1 MTTKEKPQYPF
12 TISSEV
18 ERLQKQHAWVNHVL
32 KNKIVFAPVP
42 LDKEGLKIL
51 DVGCADGTAIIQKR
65 KSVWLTRVLGI
76 LLRDIQKQV
85 PSSAQLVGV
94 DIEDSF
100 FPASDDG
107 IRYEVYNL
115 CESPTEGLTGLFD
128 LTHMRYVMAAAGK
141 VGYQKAVEN
150 LVGGWLQIHELDFS
164 LNGRSDAGPAWKDV
178 NKVFG
183 GMFDAMGMGSDFV
196 SKLPE
201 AFETAGLVN
210 VSSETVHL
218 PTGKLLNDDELAE
231 ESRQAFVMTIP
242 NIIQGA
248 KTDIPESTYE
258 NLPERF
264 EKEVKE
270 QGAVFRTKIII
281 GQKPA

>member
-42 LDKEGLKIL
+42 LDKEGLKVL
-51 DVGCADGTAIIQKR
+51 DVGCAD
-65 KSVWLTRVLGI
+65 GI

-242 NIIQGA
+242 IIQGA
-248 KTDIPESTYE
+248 KMFKADIPESTYE

>member
-1 MTTKEKPQYPF
+1 MTMKDKPQYPF

-18 ERLQKQHAWVNHVL
+18 DRLQKQHTWINHVL

-51 DVGCADGTAIIQKR
+51 DVGCADG
-65 KSVWLTRVLGI
+65 I

-100 FPASDDG
+100 FPVSDSG
-107 IRYEVYNL
+107 IKYEVYDL
-115 CESPTEGLTGLFD
+115 CESPNEGLTEVFD
-128 LTHMRYVMAAAGK
+128 LTHMRYVMAAAGR

-150 LVGGWLQIHELDFS
+150 LVATLAPGGWLQVHELDFS
-164 LNGRSDAGPAWKDV
+164 LDGRSDAGPAWKDV
-178 NKVFG
+178 NTVFG

-201 AFETAGLVN
+201 AFKTAGLVN
-210 VSSETVHL
+210 VSSETILL
-218 PTGKLLNDDELAE
+218 PTGKLLNDEELAE
-231 ESRQAFVMTIP
+231 KSRQAFVMTIP

-248 KTDIPESTYE
+248 KMFKADIPESTYE